1 MREDTRTR
9 AAAVAVL
16 VAVGAA
22 MGVGGAAL
30 GVGGPVADGPAAEF
44 VVSGDG
50 VAVGDGDQQPT
61 VVAGNV
67 TTEEVRIERR
77 GTNVVVSTESA
88 GALTDEQRERAKQ
101 VARGNETVAA
111 HLEGVDEYSLAVEPV
126 PVLNASYTTAVS
138 VEDADFEVQDDGNDS
153 TVETFKTNLTV
164 EESDGESVRLG
175 RDGTYAD
182 DQAVVVVQQ
191 PGTDDRSYVVHVD
204 LSNETVD
211 RIVDRT

>member
-16 VAVGAA
+16 VTVGAA

-30 GVGGPVADGPAAEF
+30 GVGGPVADDPAAEF

-50 VAVGDGDQQPT
+50 VAVGGGDQQPT
-61 VVAGNV
+61 VVADNV
-67 TTEEVRIERR
+67 TTEAVQIERR
-77 GTNVVVSTESA
+77 GTNVVVSTVSA

-111 HLEGVDEYSLAVEPV
+111 HLDGVDEYSLAVEPI
-126 PVLNASYTTAVS
+126 PVLNASHTTAVS
-138 VEDADFEVQDDGNDS
+138 VEDADFEVQADGNDS
-153 TVETFKTNLTV
+153 TVETFETDLTV

-204 LSNETVD
+204 LANQTVA
-211 RIVDRT
+211 RIVDRR